1 MVDRVMLIA
10 LASRQLPGFPG
21 MDAFIMAKRA
31 VAQVPETRQDQRQG
45 VANAQLSPDRLASVC
60 LLGDNEKSSLES
72 AARRMHLSG
81 RGLHRTLRV
90 ARTIADLDDSE
101 TIGMAHLSEA
111 LAYRG

>member
-1 MVDRVMLIA
+1 V
-10 LASRQLPGFPG
+10 RQ
-21 MDAFIMAKRA
+21 
-31 VAQVPETRQDQRQG
+31 EQRQE
-45 VANAQLSPDRLASVC
+45 VANAQLSPEKLAGVC
-60 LLGDNEKSSLES
+60 MLGDKEKRSLES